1 MRRYY
6 RLAAPGAAFAAIGV
20 LLLVLAP
27 LPSFTLVGGLVTSG
41 CYALAVQIVLTMLLL
56 AAIEDLQ
63 QPLDGHG
70 GAGGT
75 ASTGTG
81 SNLRGALL
89 DFYRRHPLPAAL
101 LGFGLATSVTAVFVG
116 ALGGVPQMAPTAV
129 VVALLLVLS
138 SVVQVPAVGRG
149 FFGWTAGAALGGF
162 LALQRFDRVAS
173 FAPLLI
179 ASIVL
184 LALLW
189 VLGGIA
195 YAVRKGKRGAAP
207 AAQESKRHAAA
218 SSP

>member
-1 MRRYY
+1 VRRYY

-41 CYALAVQIVLTMLLL
+41 CYALAVQIVLAMLLL

-63 QPLDGHG
+63 QPLDGQG
-70 GAGGT
+70 SAGGT
-75 ASTGTG
+75 ATAGTG
-81 SNLRGALL
+81 SHLRAALL

-116 ALGGVPQMAPTAV
+116 VLGGVPHTAPTAV

-138 SVVQVPAVGRG
+138 SVVQAPIVGRG
-149 FFGWTAGAALGGF
+149 YFGWTTGAAVGGF
-162 LALQRFDRVAS
+162 LALQQFDRIAT

-179 ASIVL
+179 AWIAL

-195 YAVRKGKRGAAP
+195 YAVRRGRRGAAP
-207 AAQESKRHAAA
+207 PAQEAERHVAAN
-218 SSP
+218 SP